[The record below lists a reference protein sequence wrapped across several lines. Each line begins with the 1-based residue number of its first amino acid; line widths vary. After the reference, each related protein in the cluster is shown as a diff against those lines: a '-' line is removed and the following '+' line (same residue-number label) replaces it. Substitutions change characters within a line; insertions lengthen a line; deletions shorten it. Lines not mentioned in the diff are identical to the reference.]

1 MYDWLRSGATATPFT
16 RGAVRGEE
24 TSAKCISAHRSALA
38 TRPSGNSGSV
48 RYSQS
53 TGRCKGLPEKSSRTS
68 ADGRRVAFLGAT
80 KGMGRALAR
89 ELAGRGDRLFLL
101 GRDEEDLV
109 RSAQDLEI
117 RAGVAVPDGYRV
129 GTASCDLAEAGSFA
143 PALQAAEDHLGG
155 LDVVVVTA
163 GVFATQQAME
173 DDPELTRRLLDID
186 FTKTVLFCEEARKR
200 LLRDRA
206 GKGGE
211 GTLCVF
217 TSVAGDR
224 GRKPVAL
231 YGAAKA
237 GLSRY
242 LEALDHKF
250 RAEGL
255 VTIDV
260 KPGFV
265 HTSMTAGLEP
275 PPFAGRPEQVARRV
289 VRAIE
294 RGQPCVYTP
303 FPWGWIMRVIRL
315 LPRFVMR
322 RVGF

>member
-1 MYDWLRSGATATPFT
+1 MT
-16 RGAVRGEE
+16 
-24 TSAKCISAHRSALA
+24 
-38 TRPSGNSGSV
+38 
-48 RYSQS
+48 
-53 TGRCKGLPEKSSRTS
+53 
-68 ADGRRVAFLGAT
+68 GRRVAFLGAT

-101 GRDEEDLV
+101 GRGAQDLE
-109 RSAQDLEI
+109 RSARDLEI
-117 RAGVAVPDGYRV
+117 RAGKARPDGARV
-129 GTASCDLAEAGSFA
+129 GTAFCDLAEVVSFA
-143 PALQAAEDHLGG
+143 PALQAAEEHLGG

-163 GVFATQQAME
+163 GLFATQEAME
-173 DDPELTRRLLDID
+173 EDPELAHRVLDVD
-186 FTKTVLFCEEARKR
+186 FTKTVLFCEEARKH
-200 LLRDRA
+200 LLRLRSER
-206 GKGGE
+206 GGD

-217 TSVAGDR
+217 SSVAGDR

-250 RAEGL
+250 RADGL
-255 VTIDV
+255 ITLDV

-265 HTSMTAGLEP
+265 HTSMTAGLDP
-275 PPFAGRPEQVARRV
+275 PPFAGQPEQVAKRV
-289 VRAIE
+289 ARAIE
-294 RGQPCVYTP
+294 RGEPCVYVP
-303 FPWGWIMRVIRL
+303 FPWGWILRVIRL